1 MTSTAPAAESAPQ
14 QQQPQKLLQTE
25 QEIVEAYNRLRQD
38 QGTLMTRI
46 AELDAERHD
55 HVLVLSELK
64 VLEGS
69 RRCHRLVGGVLV
81 ERTVDTVVPEV
92 EQALAGID
100 NVLKNFNDQLQRKE
114 KEMEQFMTTY
124 KISIKGG
131 AQKPAAAAAAK
142 AEGDASRGVLA

>member
-1 MTSTAPAAESAPQ
+1 MSAEPTSTQTPPTL
-14 QQQPQKLLQTE
+14 KTE

-55 HVLVLSELK
+55 HALVISELK
-64 VLEGS
+64 VLDGS

-81 ERTVDTVVPEV
+81 ERTVDTVLPEV
-92 EQALAGID
+92 ELALANID

-114 KEMEQFMTTY
+114 KEMEMFMATY
-124 KISIKGG
+124 KISIKGQG
-131 AQKPAAAAAAK
+131 QKGPAAAGQPGEAA
-142 AEGDASRGVLA
+142 RGVLA